1 MLVALYRC
9 RKCRVGWGERLCT
22 MRVRAMTERILCSRR
37 IPGTRVPAAESGI
50 TYMELM
56 GVCVGIGLPTAP
68 RTGVSHRAAR
78 PHAAAPQFATAHDM
92 ARAAASRYGRVAELH
107 IDPTN
112 GLYYVAVDTTLNGT
126 GTKDTVG
133 IVHRLPAGDMTMTST
148 RTLVCFDRRG
158 LASTP
163 RSCPAGGATGTFV
176 SGGKADTVTTSSL
189 GRILR

>member
-1 MLVALYRC
+1 MA
-9 RKCRVGWGERLCT
+9 
-22 MRVRAMTERILCSRR
+22 RAMTERILRSKR
-37 IPGTRVPAAESGI
+37 IPRGRGPTPESGI

-56 GVCVGIGLPTAP
+56 AVCVVIGLLILIIIP
-68 RTGVSHRAAR
+68 RIDFSLRAAR
-78 PHAAAPQFATAHDM
+78 RHAAAAQFATAHDM
-92 ARAAASRYGRVAELH
+92 ARAAASRYGRVAEFH

-133 IVHRLPAGDMTMTST
+133 MVHRLPAGDMTMTST

-158 LASTP
+158 LASTAG
-163 RSCPAGGATGTFV
+163 SCQAGDATVTFV

>member
-56 GVCVGIGLPTAP
+56 GVCVVIGILILIIIP
-68 RTGVSHRAAR
+68 RIDVSLRAAR
-78 PHAAAPQFATAHDM
+78 RHAAASQFATAHDM
-92 ARAAASRYGRVAELH
+92 ARAAAVRYGRVAEFH
-107 IDPTN
+107 IDAAN
-112 GLYYVAVDTTLNGT
+112 GVYYAAVDTTLNGT

-133 IVHRLPAGDMTMTST
+133 LVHRLPASDMTTTST

-163 RSCPAGGATGTFV
+163 RSCPAGGATGT
-176 SGGKADTVTTSSL
+176 
-189 GRILR
+189 